1 MDPMTRV
8 FIQLVEWYRN
18 PPSRSWM
25 IAAGVAVVAS
35 VALVLVERVI
45 GWPDWLHAE
54 PVPIRRI

>member
-1 MDPMTRV
+1 MDPMTRL
-8 FIQLVEWYRN
+8 FIRLVQWYRN
-18 PPSRSWM
+18 PPSRRWLM
-25 IAAGVAVVAS
+25 VAGMAVAAS